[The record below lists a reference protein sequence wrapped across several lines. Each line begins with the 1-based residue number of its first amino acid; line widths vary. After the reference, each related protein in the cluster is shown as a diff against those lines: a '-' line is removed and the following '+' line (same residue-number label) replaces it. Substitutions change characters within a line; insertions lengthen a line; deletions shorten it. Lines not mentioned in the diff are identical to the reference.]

1 MRGLVKDFWKM
12 EREEGSWVQA
22 MIIVVPLIA
31 SITLAVFMAS
41 VSMRERPGRVR
52 ITFSWQSEEVAQ
64 LKTKLQSS
72 FDTLS
77 DRLESL
83 RKKLVEVIEEYK

>member
-1 MRGLVKDFWKM
+1 M
-12 EREEGSWVQA
+12 ERKEGGWVQA

-41 VSMRERPGRVR
+41 VSMRERLGGVH
-52 ITFSWQSEEVAQ
+52 ITFSWQNEQVAQ

-83 RKKLVEVIEEYK
+83 RKKLAEVIEEYK